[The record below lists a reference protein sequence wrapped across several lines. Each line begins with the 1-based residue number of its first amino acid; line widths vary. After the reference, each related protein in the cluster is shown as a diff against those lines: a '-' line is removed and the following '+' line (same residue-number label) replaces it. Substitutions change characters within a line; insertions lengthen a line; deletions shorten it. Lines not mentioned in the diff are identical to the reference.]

1 MNNLLALFSSIR
13 WQDIVDIVLVS
24 YIVFRLYILFRG
36 TNVFRVLIG
45 IVFLWV
51 FHRIAVSL
59 GLIVTSWAIQGI
71 MAVAALIIIVVF
83 RKEIR
88 SVLQAKNLKA
98 LLWDYPRK
106 TAETPVD
113 IIVESAYELARS
125 RSGGLIVFPGKEDLQ
140 EVLHSGIPWGGSVSK
155 EMIVSVFWHDNP
167 VHDGAA
173 VIKGDRV
180 QEVGVV
186 LPLSHRKDLP
196 SYYGTR
202 HRAAAG
208 LAETTDALVIVVS
221 EERGD
226 VTVALGSSMRV
237 IKRKDD
243 LARIL
248 RGHAGVSSEQGG
260 HLSKQKLELGIAALA
275 SVLFI
280 TSVWFS
286 FARGLDTLVTL
297 ETPVEYMNR
306 DPAMEILNTSV
317 NGIRLHLSGSDALI
331 KSIRPEQ
338 VKVRLDLSK
347 SVVGPNT
354 FSIAQKNISLPP
366 GVLLKKAEPSSVEVT
381 LDHLRRKEL
390 PIQVDWVGKLPEG
403 LILTEARLD
412 PKKIEFIGGKK
423 ILEGISTAYTE
434 QVSLGAIQ
442 NSGRMT
448 VNLALNPASIRVAPG
463 SKDKVTVEYVVTRR
477 VE

>member
-106 TAETPVD
+106 TTEAPVD

-155 EMIVSVFWHDNP
+155 EMIASIFWRDNP

-173 VIKGDRV
+173 VIKGDQV
-180 QEVGVV
+180 EEVGVV

-243 LARIL
+243 LAHIL
-248 RGHAGVSSEQGG
+248 RGHAGVSLDQGG
-260 HLSKQKLELGIAALA
+260 HLSKQKLEPGIAALA

-280 TSVWFS
+280 TGVWFS

-297 ETPVEYMNR
+297 EAPVEYMNR

-366 GVLLKKAEPSSVEVT
+366 GVLLKKTEPSSVEVT

-403 LILTEARLD
+403 LILAEARLD
-412 PKKIEFIGGKK
+412 PKKIEFIGGKQ
-423 ILEGISTAYTE
+423 ILEGISTVYTE

-477 VE
+477 VQ